1 MPIYEYRCLNC
12 NNRFEIMHLASKKE
26 DAVCSKCG
34 SKKTEKLMSSF
45 SAVGSSSGSDSCDTG
60 SCDYPS
66 PGGYSPCSGGACGMM

>member
-34 SKKTEKLMSSF
+34 SKKTVIILPR
-45 SAVGSSSGSDSCDTG
+45 AVTHHAAAA
-60 SCDYPS
+60 P
-66 PGGYSPCSGGACGMM
+66 AA